1 MSFSS
6 QIQTTH
12 NELKLL
18 SLTELLKLDYRVEY
32 IINPILPKN
41 ESLLIVGKSGC
52 GKSTLTMQ
60 IAADVLDPAQAMFLG
75 AFPIDNTNR
84 PRRVLIIQAENH
96 GGGLRQRYTAML
108 NHRSPSSQ
116 AAIENGL
123 YFMSLGNTG
132 KVYGD
137 LNTPAFLKK
146 IEDAL
151 QRGAFDLVILDP
163 LASFHSGE
171 EYNNEQMRRVLDGF
185 QRVTDAHKATLIVVH
200 HDGKSSQN
208 STGGRGASSIGD
220 WAANTWQIR
229 NNKGNYELE
238 NLKARNSAL
247 HSGTIKLNLNNSMF
261 MASSTAPKRID
272 ADLEYVVK
280 TLHAMGGTANSKGI
294 LVEQVGKIL
303 QADGK
308 SNSQNIVR
316 PLVDRAEASGL
327 IVQVKLGKTLSYK
340 LP

>member
-60 IAADVLDPAQAMFLG
+60 IAVDVIDPAQNMFLG
-75 AFPIDNTNR
+75 TFPIDNQHR
-84 PRRVLIIQAENH
+84 PSRVLIIQAENH
-96 GGGLRQRYTAML
+96 GGGLSQHFKSML
-108 NHRSPSSQ
+108 SNRPLSSQ
-116 AAIENGL
+116 ATITNGISFL
-123 YFMSLGNTG
+123 SYGNTG
-132 KVYGD
+132 RAYGD
-137 LNTPAFLKK
+137 LTAPAFLSS
-146 IEDAL
+146 IEARL
-151 QRGAFDLVILDP
+151 AQGQYGIVILDP

-171 EYNNEQMRRVLDGF
+171 EFNNEQMRRVLDGF
-185 QRVTDAHKATLIVVH
+185 QRVTDKYKITLIVVH
-200 HDGKSSQN
+200 HDGKNPRN

-220 WAANTWQIR
+220 WAANAWQIR
-229 NNKGNYELE
+229 NTKGNYELE

-247 HSGTIKLNLNNSMF
+247 HSGTIKLNLNDSMF
-261 MASSTAPKRID
+261 MASSTASKRVD

-280 TLHAMGGTANSKGI
+280 TLQTMGGTANNKGD
-294 LVEQVGKIL
+294 LVDQVGKLL

-308 SNSQNIVR
+308 PGSQNIVR